1 MVRKVLWAFL
11 FLVLV
16 ILTTL
21 VYLSN
26 ETELSH
32 KFALGIDVP
41 FTGDQDAGV
50 PQERYQTSIA
60 PSVAAYFAICLLAGG
75 FLVMILSLAVVFQ
88 AKRAVKQA
96 RQETED
102 LRFELNRLRGPAE
115 DDEVY
120 RAPASTDMPE

>member
-1 MVRKVLWAFL
+1 MVRKIFWAFL

-41 FTGDQDAGV
+41 LTGNEVAGEV
-50 PQERYQTSIA
+50 QMRFQTSIV
-60 PSVAAYFAICLLAGG
+60 PSVAAYFAICLLLGG

-88 AKRAVKQA
+88 AKRAVKRA
-96 RQETED
+96 HREIDD

-120 RAPASTDMPE
+120 QAPASIDTPE